1 MHSPRWTNCKYLI
14 GLFALISVLH
24 DASAHEAVLPLP
36 IRQIHEVSNPLYLN
50 DILVRTNGDLLMTTI
65 WPNGSVYSVR
75 NPSSESPEISTVVTG
90 KGINSIT
97 SIYEVEPNLFQCLGG
112 TNTIPGMGVE
122 SSFSI
127 WELDLRNSAMKPALR
142 QLVHLQDIGLAAAIV
157 PIPNHANKVLV
168 VDSKFGT
175 VSRIDTS
182 TGLTEIIMR
191 DPTMQPPVW
200 APIPVG
206 VAHALLH
213 KGYLYYS
220 LIFDALVYRIRL
232 TEDGYLYPGAS
243 PEIQARIHSISADGL
258 TMGPGGVMSDDMW
271 VSTDADNRLAHIS
284 PDGNVTWVLGAPDEQ
299 TVLGCTG
306 LAFGKK
312 PGEEMLL
319 YMTTNGGIN
328 NPLEGSYTEGG
339 RLVVVDTAAFYRSRS
354 AVDAPHGAEL
364 APKTLGHSDNQQ
376 VLSGRPDL

>member
-1 MHSPRWTNCKYLI
+1 MRPIQSSDSKRLVGWISILTLI
-14 GLFALISVLH
+14 VG
-24 DASAHEAVLPLP
+24 ASAHEPSLPLP
-36 IRQIHEVSNPLYLN
+36 VREIHEFSNPLYLN

-65 WPNGSVYSVR
+65 WPNGTVYSVKDAA
-75 NPSSESPEISTVVTG
+75 SEHPEFSTVVTG

-97 SIYEVEPNLFQCLGG
+97 SIYEVEPDLFQCLGG

-127 WELDLRNSAMKPALR
+127 WELDLRGTAKPALR

-157 PIPNHANKVLV
+157 PIPGHANKVLV
-168 VDSKFGT
+168 VDSKLGT

-182 TGLTEIIMR
+182 TGETEMVMK
-191 DPTMQPPVW
+191 DPTMKPPVW

-220 LIFDALVYRIRL
+220 LIFDALVYRIKF
-232 TEDGYLYPGAS
+232 TEDGHLFPGAQ
-243 PEIQARIHSISADGL
+243 PEIQAQIRSISADGL
-258 TMGPGGVMSDDMW
+258 TMGLAGDDMW
-271 VSTDADNRLAHIS
+271 VSTDADNRLLHVS
-284 PDGNVTWVLGAPDEQ
+284 PEGNLTVVLGAPDEKAA
-299 TVLGCTG
+299 LGCTG

-312 PGEEMLL
+312 PGEEHML

-339 RLVVVDTAAFYRSRS
+339 KLLVVGTTAFYGDS
-354 AVDAPHGAEL
+354 AVGEL
-364 APKTLGHSDNQQ
+364 KKGLKSWVHQQ
-376 VLSGRPDL
+376 VPVGRADL